1 MLTSHE
7 LFGFMSPALG
17 ARIIEFAHDENKELY
32 RAALSAV
39 AECKKV
45 RPAFLE
51 RSPRASRHADMAIML
66 SRPRLEMV
74 SANLLREWLMKKQ
87 TAMLVGFLD
96 ALGIAHKDGGVD
108 DLPASVEDAKLTAA
122 VDGLLAKYP
131 AEEVAVYLN
140 AFYTMNDVHW
150 ANLESMLK
158 SEPRLQF
165 GG

>member
-7 LFGFMSPALG
+7 LFGFMSSGLG
-17 ARIIEFAHDENKELY
+17 ARIIEFAHEDNKELY
-32 RAALSAV
+32 RTALNAV

-51 RSPRASRHADMAIML
+51 RSPRAARHADMAAML
-66 SRPRLEMV
+66 SRPRLELIA
-74 SANLLREWLMKKQ
+74 ANLLREWLMKKQ
-87 TAMLVGFLD
+87 TAMLVCFLD
-96 ALGIAHKDGGVD
+96 GLEIPHKDGAVD
-108 DLPASVEDAKLTAA
+108 DLPATVEDAKLTAA
-122 VDGLLAKYP
+122 VEGLLAKYP

-140 AFYTMNDVHW
+140 AFYTMNEIHW

-158 SEPRLQF
+158 TEPRLQF